1 MGWEFPNT
9 ISVNDLDREKLT
21 KYFQYKFPLSNYTR
35 TNYSIS
41 SDYTGI
47 TITSPDYNKWGIT
60 EDFYNDCLEYN
71 KVLDR
76 EEIINNVLK

>member
-1 MGWEFPNT
+1 MTWKFPNT
-9 ISVNDLDREKLT
+9 ISVNDLDRRKLT

-35 TNYSIS
+35 TNYGIS

-47 TITSPDYNKWGIT
+47 TITNPDGNRFGIT
-60 EDFYNDCLEYN
+60 EGFYNDCLEYN